1 MSVNIASNIKKE
13 KAFIDING
21 NIVNKD
27 TKEIIEPLEEK
38 YIPPAKT
45 EQTEQTEKK
54 EGGNKLNE
62 LIEKKIASKIDDI
75 ISKKIDDI
83 LNNL

>member
-21 NIVNKD
+21 NIINKD

-38 YIPPAKT
+38 YIPPVK
-45 EQTEQTEKK
+45 TEQTEKK

>member
-1 MSVNIASNIKKE
+1 MSVTIASNIKKE
-13 KAFIDING
+13 KAFIDLNG
-21 NIVNKD
+21 NIINKD

-38 YIPPAKT
+38 YIPPVKT
-45 EQTEQTEKK
+45 EQAQTETK
-54 EGGNKLNE
+54 GNGKLNE

>member
-1 MSVNIASNIKKE
+1 MTVPMASNIKKE
-13 KAFIDING
+13 KAFIDIYG
-21 NIVNKD
+21 NIINRE

-38 YIPPAKT
+38 YIPPVKVETT
-45 EQTEQTEKK
+45 ETETK
-54 EGGNKLNE
+54 GSGKLNE